1 MYIFYFRNHT
11 QERHTFLCNRIMAG
25 PRLELAFGPQT
36 CLPFSNCTHRDELL
50 NIISKFSFEDDGRD
64 DNMNCAQSSGS
75 YVLICQSLYN
85 MAFAGTDIPM
95 LGILL
100 AVAVLVILCLSIYIV
115 KLKKLINYQQNIE
128 NKNKDKKEDCEETQ
142 TLSPK

>member
-1 MYIFYFRNHT
+1 MGRQSH
-11 QERHTFLCNRIMAG
+11 LLK
-25 PRLELAFGPQT
+25 RLEVESNLGSKVSRFGGRVGP
-36 CLPFSNCTHRDELL
+36 
-50 NIISKFSFEDDGRD
+50 IISIEGDDGHD

-75 YVLICQSLYN
+75 YVLICQSFYN

-115 KLKKLINYQQNIE
+115 KLKKVIRYQQNID
-128 NKNKDKKEDCEETQ
+128 NKNKDKKQDCEETQ
-142 TLSPK
+142 KLSF

>member
-1 MYIFYFRNHT
+1 MD
-11 QERHTFLCNRIMAG
+11 G
-25 PRLELAFGPQT
+25 PRLELAFGPRNS
-36 CLPFSNCTHRDELL
+36 CSPFSNCTQRDELL

-75 YVLICQSLYN
+75 YVLICHSLYN

-100 AVAVLVILCLSIYIV
+100 AVAVLVILCLSTYIV
-115 KLKKLINYQQNIE
+115 KLKKMINYQQNIE
-128 NKNKDKKEDCEETQ
+128 NKTKDKKGDCEDSQ
-142 TLSPK
+142 KLSH

>member
-1 MYIFYFRNHT
+1 MT
-11 QERHTFLCNRIMAG
+11 G
-25 PRLELAFGPQT
+25 PRLKLAFGPQS

-50 NIISKFSFEDDGRD
+50 KIISKFSFEDDGHD

-75 YVLICQSLYN
+75 YVLICQSFYN

-115 KLKKLINYQQNIE
+115 KLKKMINYQQNIE
-128 NKNKDKKEDCEETQ
+128 NKNKDKKEDCEETK
-142 TLSPK
+142 TLSP

>member
-1 MYIFYFRNHT
+1 
-11 QERHTFLCNRIMAG
+11 MAG
-25 PRLELAFGPQT
+25 PRLELAFGPKT
-36 CLPFSNCTHRDELL
+36 CSPFSNCTHRDELL

-115 KLKKLINYQQNIE
+115 KLKKVINYQQNIE
-128 NKNKDKKEDCEETQ
+128 NKNKNEKRDCEETQ
-142 TLSPK
+142 KLLP

>member
-1 MYIFYFRNHT
+1 MT
-11 QERHTFLCNRIMAG
+11 G
-25 PRLELAFGPQT
+25 PRLKLAFGPQT
-36 CLPFSNCTHRDELL
+36 CSPFINCTHRDELL
-50 NIISKFSFEDDGRD
+50 TIISKFSFDDDGRD

>member
-1 MYIFYFRNHT
+1 
-11 QERHTFLCNRIMAG
+11 MAG

-75 YVLICQSLYN
+75 YVLICQSFYN

-100 AVAVLVILCLSIYIV
+100 AVAVLVILCLSTYIV
-115 KLKKLINYQQNIE
+115 KLKKMINYQQNIE
-128 NKNKDKKEDCEETQ
+128 NTNKDKKEDC
-142 TLSPK
+142 